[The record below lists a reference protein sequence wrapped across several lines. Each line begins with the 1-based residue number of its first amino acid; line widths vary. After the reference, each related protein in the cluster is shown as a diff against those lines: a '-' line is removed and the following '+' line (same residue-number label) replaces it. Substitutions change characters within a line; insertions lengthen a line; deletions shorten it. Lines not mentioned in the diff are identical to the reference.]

1 MRLRMPKLTRRD
13 DSAQWQFRIRVPTKL
28 REAAYGRSIGFHFPA
43 AGAAEAFS
51 GTVRVTE
58 HIKVS
63 LRTEDIRVAK
73 LRQALCYE
81 AFVLFCEKIDSG
93 RLKATSSRMVE
104 ASETIYEQYTFQNE
118 EGTESPHSHNAIRIY
133 YNDLFFDHEIL
144 SDKSLSPS
152 QLADLHNSISD
163 RMLTGEFRTEH
174 FQVFEQDDDSESA
187 LESRFGLLL
196 SWGTRFCHINIGT
209 DHRTA
214 MLLQLQTRMREAA
227 LTDRKSRPELHELS
241 KTPKRVIVPKGTTFD
256 EILSKWKAER
266 TPSPNTIGSWSSIV
280 SQFEKHLGHNI
291 AAYASDDDVLRW
303 KDHLLHERKLNIRT
317 LNNSY
322 LTCLNSIYNFAISR
336 KMVKHNPAIGMVDP
350 VKEKAGDRMGGYD
363 DPEVEVIV
371 QAALEE
377 ERPLHKW
384 VSLILATSGA
394 RVAEITQLWASQI
407 CLDGDIW
414 VYDIRPSQDGGTV
427 KNSSSERKVP
437 VHPVVI
443 ELGFLD
449 FVKTRKDKPLFYEPE
464 QRKPGKRHYSLNLSG
479 QQSKWIR
486 DLGFADLR
494 KAPNHA
500 FRHWF
505 ISKCSQLE
513 IADSVVEEIVG
524 HGSRN
529 ITGRYRKVKTETL
542 AKAIASIPLPLRK

>member
-1 MRLRMPKLTRRD
+1 
-13 DSAQWQFRIRVPTKL
+13 
-28 REAAYGRSIGFHFPA
+28 
-43 AGAAEAFS
+43 
-51 GTVRVTE
+51 
-58 HIKVS
+58 
-63 LRTEDIRVAK
+63 
-73 LRQALCYE
+73 
-81 AFVLFCEKIDSG
+81 
-93 RLKATSSRMVE
+93 
-104 ASETIYEQYTFQNE
+104 
-118 EGTESPHSHNAIRIY
+118 
-133 YNDLFFDHEIL
+133 
-144 SDKSLSPS
+144 
-152 QLADLHNSISD
+152 
-163 RMLTGEFRTEH
+163 MLTGEFRTEH
-174 FQVFEQDDDSESA
+174 FQVFEQDDDSAPA

-196 SWGTRFCHINIGT
+196 SWGMRFCHIDVGI

-214 MLLQLQTRMREAA
+214 TLLQLQTRMREAA
-227 LTDRKSRPELHELS
+227 STDRKSRLELHEVS
-241 KTPKRVIVPKGTTFD
+241 KKPKRVIVLKGTTFD
-256 EILSKWKAER
+256 DILSKWKFER
-266 TPSPNTIGSWSSIV
+266 TPSPNTIGSWSNII
-280 SQFEKHLGHNI
+280 SQFQKHLGHNI
-291 AAYASDDDVLRW
+291 AAYVTDDDVLKW
-303 KDHLLHERKLNIRT
+303 KEHLLQERKLNIRT

-322 LTCLNSIYNFAISR
+322 LTCLNSIYNFGISR
-336 KMVKHNPAIGMVDP
+336 RMVKHNPAVGMVDP
-350 VKEKAGDRMGGYD
+350 VKEKAGDKMGGYD
-363 DPEVEVIV
+363 DHEVATIV

-407 CLDGDIW
+407 CFDGDFW

-449 FVKTRKDKPLFYEPE
+449 FVKGRKDKPLFYEPE

-486 DLGFADLR
+486 DLGFSDLK

-505 ISKCSQLE
+505 ISRCSQLE

-542 AKAIASIPLPLRK
+542 AKAIASIPLPLSR